1 MFNKL
6 SKMNKLYFIY
16 TYLTA
21 SLMIW
26 IFYFFLAINNISLF
40 WLFDTIIS
48 FLSWLLMGAALTYS
62 YSLLRF
68 LSHKHRERIAI
79 FCFLIFL
86 LFCIYKEIMPT
97 QNDIY
102 VKVFNGI
109 REFFMLMNA
118 VYFGSLLLKVFKVN
132 YMHNRNK
139 MSKIWD

>member
-62 YSLLRF
+62 YSLSRF
-68 LSHKHRERIAI
+68 LSHKHREKIVI

-86 LFCIYKEIMPT
+86 LFCIYKEIVSI
-97 QNDIY
+97 QDDIY
-102 VKVFNGI
+102 VKAFNGI

-132 YMHNRNK
+132 YMNNRNK